1 MIVTVTMNPAV
12 DRTVWLDH
20 LEKGGLN
27 RILNKKTDAGGKG
40 INVSK
45 TIHALGL
52 KSIATGLIGGRS
64 GRMIEK
70 MLEEQEIETDFVAI
84 KGNNRINTK
93 VAEKDG
99 KVTELNELGP
109 HILNAELEELFLK
122 LEKYADENTL
132 FVLSGSVPDGVP
144 NDFYAKVTEMVH
156 KKGSR
161 VFLDADGDLLKKGV
175 QARPD
180 FLKMNQKEME
190 GLVGKKITD
199 ANQAAEFGVEL
210 LDLGVGFVVIS
221 LGALGAVFLTPDFC
235 VKCPGMKVPVISTV
249 GAGDGMVGALASSWE
264 EGISFEAG
272 IRLAMAVSAAA
283 VTMEGTK
290 PADQMMVMKL
300 YQKVKFESIPL

>member
-70 MLEEQEIETDFVAI
+70 MLHEQGIETDFVPI

-93 VAEKDG
+93 VAEMDG
-99 KVTELNELGP
+99 QVTELNELGP
-109 HILNAELEELFLK
+109 HILEEELKEILLK
-122 LEKYADENTL
+122 LEAYADDNTL

-144 NDFYAKVTEMVH
+144 DDFYADVIEMVH
-156 KKGSR
+156 KKDAK
-161 VFLDADGDLLKKGV
+161 VFLDVDQSLLQKGI

-180 FLKMNQKEME
+180 FLKLNRKELE
-190 GLVGKKITD
+190 GLFGEKISDDEKAVALGKRI
-199 ANQAAEFGVEL
+199 
-210 LDLGVGFVVIS
+210 LDMGTGFVVLS
-221 LGALGAVFLTPDFC
+221 MGAEGAFFLTQDFC
-235 VKCPGMKVPVISTV
+235 VKCPGMKVPVVSTV

-290 PADQMMVMKL
+290 PADQMLVMKL
-300 YQKVKFESIPL
+300 YQKVKFERI